1 MLINSHVPSVI
12 VFFLMCTVP
21 FYGLSCKKLDNEDKT
36 RLILFQKLNYSKP
49 TNSFFLVKF
58 NTANGEGEKICDFN
72 ISEVSIET
80 KKSLLHNV
88 AEKNAFLLNLYA
100 HDTKYRI
107 FYTIG
112 EYHTYVLSPSG
123 KIIEKIQ
130 ARASSY
136 VRGNILFYRELS
148 DFIALDLVTGKKT
161 YLLKN
166 VRFLSIAPTRHST
179 FLFKKGKI
187 IDFEKKSKVSEYH
200 GLVTE
205 SGYLAENWIWFSQRK
220 HEKTNEGE
228 IWAMNILTGKTF
240 LVRRWWESKWK
251 HSVALMEL
259 ESKANTLVC
268 EGR

>member
-107 FYTIG
+107 FY
-112 EYHTYVLSPSG
+112 
-123 KIIEKIQ
+123 
-130 ARASSY
+130 
-136 VRGNILFYRELS
+136 
-148 DFIALDLVTGKKT
+148 
-161 YLLKN
+161 
-166 VRFLSIAPTRHST
+166 
-179 FLFKKGKI
+179 
-187 IDFEKKSKVSEYH
+187 
-200 GLVTE
+200 
-205 SGYLAENWIWFSQRK
+205 
-220 HEKTNEGE
+220 
-228 IWAMNILTGKTF
+228 
-240 LVRRWWESKWK
+240 
-251 HSVALMEL
+251 
-259 ESKANTLVC
+259 
-268 EGR
+268 